1 MAKAFYLTAIVIVK
15 VKAIIDRS
23 RASGPAEVSTKKQHR
38 PRNNKIMTGVERIT
52 LNRESLSLRNFR
64 ISADC
69 QNRDY
74 S

>member
-1 MAKAFYLTAIVIVK
+1 MAKVSYLTAIVIVK

-23 RASGPAEVSTKKQHR
+23 RASGPAEVSTKRQQR

-52 LNRESLSLRNFR
+52 LNRESLSLRNYR

-69 QNRDY
+69 QNKDY